1 MIFCYFQVTAFADVH
16 NLTIPEVFVED
27 GGNYMVKATNKVG
40 EAKCYA
46 KLTVKP
52 IAPQEVMKSVEMRR
66 TTTEITHSPPEFLRL
81 FQDKVVRPGDSVTL
95 DCVIVG
101 SPKPKV
107 GALKLMVESA
117 LSFGIKLGGLLINSC
132 FLFMKRKKKFIY
144 LHLLWAFQPRSYI
157 ILKSLFEVSVF

>member
-1 MIFCYFQVTAFADVH
+1 MTAFADVH

-46 KLTVKP
+46 KLSVRPT
-52 IAPQEVMKSVEMRR
+52 APQELMKTTETRK

-107 GALKLMVESA
+107 TMETN
-117 LSFGIKLGGLLINSC
+117 IKYNHGNLNSITIETN
-132 FLFMKRKKKFIY
+132 RKYK
-144 LHLLWAFQPRSYI
+144 HGS
-157 ILKSLFEVSVF
+157 

>member
-1 MIFCYFQVTAFADVH
+1 MTAFADVH

-46 KLTVKP
+46 KLSVRP
-52 IAPQEVMKSVEMRR
+52 APPQEVMKTVETRR

-107 GALKLMVESA
+107 FTVNVCQFFCKWLRGRPK
-117 LSFGIKLGGLLINSC
+117 C
-132 FLFMKRKKKFIY
+132 R
-144 LHLLWAFQPRSYI
+144 
-157 ILKSLFEVSVF
+157 

>member
-1 MIFCYFQVTAFADVH
+1 MFFFNFQVTAFADVH

-52 IAPQEVMKSVEMRR
+52 TAPQEVMKSVEMRR
-66 TTTEITHSPPEFLRL
+66 TTTEITHSPPEFMRL

-107 GALKLMVESA
+107 GSLKIVQSA
-117 LSFGIKLGGLLINSC
+117 ISFGVKLGGMLINKQ
-132 FLFMKRKKKFIY
+132 L
-144 LHLLWAFQPRSYI
+144 
-157 ILKSLFEVSVF
+157 VFFCS